1 VKRLWA
7 VLIFIVFGDF
17 GARAADDKSVS
28 ELKAMDLNELL
39 RVDIPTVFG
48 ASKHEQ
54 RITEAPSSV
63 SIVTK
68 EDIKLQG
75 YRTLQDLLQG
85 VRGFYV
91 TSDRDYGH
99 IGVRGVNR
107 PGDWGGRVLI
117 AVDGHRLNEPL
128 YDSAFNQSDFIL
140 DLDLVERVEVIRG
153 PGSALYGNNAFFA
166 VINVVTRSGADM
178 KGAEVS
184 GAYGSF
190 DAETGRIS
198 YGNRFKNGV
207 EFLLSGTYFGSEGH
221 DRLYYDEYAA
231 INNGLAQKSD
241 YENAKNAFLKASYM
255 DFSLEAA
262 WVDRDKH
269 VPSAPL
275 GSQFADGR
283 YRTMDEREY
292 VDLRYQHQF
301 ENELTLMARVY
312 QDYYRFD
319 AVYPF
324 DYQDPLNPGI
334 TLNND
339 YGRADWVGTEWQLTK
354 VLLDQHRVTGGVE
367 YRRDI
372 SITQKNYDVAPPAIY
387 VDSKNSGDIV
397 GVYLQDEYS
406 IRTNLVLNAG
416 ARYDYF
422 SAFGSTINP
431 RAALIYSPVDETT
444 LKLIYGQAYRAPNDF
459 ENSYNA
465 TGYKHVGTLDP
476 ESVRSYEIVYEQGLP
491 GRLRLTVSGFYE
503 QIQDLI
509 VNDTDA
515 ADGKIFWRNLDSVDT
530 RGFEAELEGHW
541 NSGIRARAS
550 YTLAHAQD
558 NQRKQRL
565 SNSPLHMLKAQITAP
580 VWPEKVFLSLEALG
594 TSERYTARRG
604 TAGAYA
610 VLNATLFSRH
620 LFKGLEASVS
630 IYNLLDRSYGDVV
643 SEDFLQEVI
652 PQDGRSFRLKL
663 TYSF

>member
-1 VKRLWA
+1 LAIRV
-7 VLIFIVFGDF
+7 VLG
-17 GARAADDKSVS
+17 ADDKSVS
-28 ELKAMDLNELL
+28 ELKAMDLGELM
-39 RVDIPTVFG
+39 RVDIPTVYG
-48 ASKHEQ
+48 ASRHEQ
-54 RITEAPSSV
+54 RVTEAPSSV

-117 AVDGHRLNEPL
+117 AVDGHRLNEPV

-140 DLDLVERVEVIRG
+140 DLDMVERVEVIRG

-166 VINVVTRSGADM
+166 VINVVTRRGSDLH
-178 KGAEVS
+178 GAEVS

-221 DRLYYDEYAA
+221 ERLYYDEYAA
-231 INNGLAQKSD
+231 INNGVARNSD
-241 YENAKNAFLKASYM
+241 YENAKNVFLKASYR

-275 GSQFADGR
+275 MSQFADGR
-283 YRTMDEREY
+283 YRTIDEREY
-292 VDLRYQHQF
+292 VDFRYQHEF
-301 ENELTLMARVY
+301 DGELTLMARVY

-319 AVYPF
+319 GVYPF
-324 DYQDPLNPGI
+324 DYMDPLNPGV
-334 TLNND
+334 TLNQD
-339 YGRADWVGTEWQLTK
+339 YGRADWAGTEWQLTK
-354 VLLDQHRVTGGVE
+354 VFAEKHRFTGGVE

-372 SITQKNYDVAPPAIY
+372 SITQKNYDIAPAASY
-387 VDSKNSGDIV
+387 VDTQSHGDIV
-397 GVYLQDEYS
+397 GVYVQDEYS
-406 IRTNLVLNAG
+406 ILTNLVLNAG
-416 ARYDYF
+416 VRYDYF

-431 RAALIYSPVDETT
+431 RAALIYSPLEETT

-465 TGYKHVGTLDP
+465 TGYKHIGTLDP
-476 ESVRSYEIVYEQGLP
+476 EKVRSYEVVFEQGLP
-491 GRLRLTVSGFYE
+491 AHLRLTLSGFYE
-503 QIQDLI
+503 QIEDLI
-509 VNDTDA
+509 ITDTDP
-515 ADGKIFWRNLDSVDT
+515 ADAMIFWRNLDSVDA
-530 RGFEAELEGHW
+530 RGVEAEVEGHW
-541 NSGIRARAS
+541 ASGWQARAS

-565 SNSPLHMLKAQITAP
+565 SNSPLHLAKAQVTAP
-580 VWPEKVFLSLEALG
+580 LWPEKVFLSLEALG
-594 TSERYTARRG
+594 TSERFTARRA
-604 TAGAYA
+604 TAGSYA
-610 VLNATLFSRH
+610 VVNATLFTRR
-620 LFKGLEASVS
+620 LLKGLEASVS
-630 IYNLLDRSYGDVV
+630 VYNLLDRSYGDVV